1 MRITYLHQY
10 FNTINMPG
18 GTRSYEM
25 SRRLVAM
32 GHEVNL
38 ITSWREDDG
47 RKSWF
52 TTEESGVQVHWLPV
66 KYSNSMSYRER
77 VKAFFQFALGSSVR
91 AASIPADLVFATS
104 TPLTIAI
111 PAVYAAWRQ
120 GSIPMV
126 FEVRDLWPELPIA
139 IGAIK
144 SPISKFFAK
153 SLESF
158 AYSQSQSIIALSP
171 GMRDGVVSSGYPSDK
186 VHVIPNSADLGR
198 FFPDQ
203 AARSRF
209 RRKYGVPEDKILIV
223 YAGTIGRING
233 VDYLVRL
240 AERLKGN
247 SKAYFLIVGEGQQE
261 DYILKLA
268 KETNCLNHN
277 LSILPPLP
285 KSEIPDV
292 LAAADIATSLFL
304 PIPEMESNSANKFFD
319 GLASGCCMA
328 INYGGWQADLL
339 SSHAAGLQLSRNI
352 EEATNQLENLLANP
366 GWILGSAHRAR
377 KLAEKMFSRDQ
388 LAQNLEQVLVSTYE
402 RSKAKLGLTLS

>member
-10 FNTINMPG
+10 FNTINMSG

-47 RKSWF
+47 RKDWF

-66 KYSNSMSYRER
+66 EYSNNMSYKER
-77 VKAFFQFALGSSVR
+77 VQAFLRFALGSLAR
-91 AASIPADLVFATS
+91 AASVPADLVFATS

-111 PAVYAAWRQ
+111 PAVYAARCQ
-120 GSIPMV
+120 SIPMV

-144 SPISKFFAK
+144 SPIAKFLAK
-153 SLESF
+153 SLEGF

-186 VHVIPNSADLGR
+186 VYVIPNGADLDR
-198 FFPDQ
+198 LFPDQ
-203 AARSRF
+203 VARSRF
-209 RRKYGVPEDKILIV
+209 RRKYGIAEDKILIV
-223 YAGTIGRING
+223 YTGTFGRING

-247 SKAYFLIVGEGQQE
+247 AKAYFLMVGEGQQRNYVL
-261 DYILKLA
+261 DLA
-268 KETNCLNHN
+268 NETNCLGCNV
-277 LSILPPLP
+277 SILPPLP

-319 GLASGCCMA
+319 GLAAGCCMA

-339 SSHAAGLQLSRNI
+339 SSHGAGLQLSRNI
-352 EEATNQLENLLANP
+352 EEASNQLKDLLNNP
-366 GWILGSAHRAR
+366 DWIVDSGYRAR

-388 LAQNLEQVLVSTYE
+388 LAQKLEQVLASTYE
-402 RSKAKLGLTLS
+402 RSRTNPGLILS

>member
-1 MRITYLHQY
+1 MS
-10 FNTINMPG
+10 G

-38 ITSWREDDG
+38 ITSWREDDD
-47 RKSWF
+47 RKDWF

-66 KYSNSMSYRER
+66 EYSNSMSYTER
-77 VKAFFQFALGSSVR
+77 IQAFLRFALGSSAR

-111 PAVYAAWRQ
+111 PAVYAARCQ
-120 GSIPMV
+120 SIPMV

-144 SPISKFFAK
+144 SPVVRFLAK

-158 AYSQSQSIIALSP
+158 AYSQSQSIITLSP

-186 VHVIPNSADLGR
+186 VYVIPNSADLDR
-198 FFPDQ
+198 FFPNQ
-203 AARSRF
+203 VARSRF
-209 RRKYGVPEDKILIV
+209 RKKYGIAEDKVLIV
-223 YAGTIGRING
+223 YTGTFGRING

-240 AERLKGN
+240 AERLKDN
-247 SKAYFLIVGEGQQE
+247 SKAYFLMVGDGQQKS
-261 DYILKLA
+261 YILKLA
-268 KETNCLNHN
+268 NETNCLNCN

-285 KSEIPDV
+285 KSDISDV

-304 PIPEMESNSANKFFD
+304 PISEMESNSANKFFD
-319 GLASGCCMA
+319 GLASGCCMV

-339 SSHAAGLQLSRNI
+339 SSHGVGFQLSRNI
-352 EEATNQLENLLANP
+352 EEAGDQLKDLLDNP
-366 GWILGSAHRAR
+366 DWIIDSGRRAR
-377 KLAEKMFSRDQ
+377 RLAEKMFSRDK
-388 LAQNLEQVLVSTYE
+388 LAQNLEQVLSSTYE
-402 RSKAKLGLTLS
+402 RSKIDLTLR